1 PHARPS
7 QQVLGWT
14 PGILE
19 GSPLRSVPFAW
30 LRHGNHLELAGVDAA
45 GMLRWQRLRMG
56 DGPVTLSLSVCGRQT
71 GYLAATVIRPGV
83 IAGMKSGRIDWLRA
97 VGSQF
102 SL

>member
-1 PHARPS
+1 
-7 QQVLGWT
+7 
-14 PGILE
+14 
-19 GSPLRSVPFAW
+19 
-30 LRHGNHLELAGVDAA
+30 
-45 GMLRWQRLRMG
+45 MLRWQRLRMG

-102 SL
+102 SLTSTTPLSLPQAVACFASAPTNELLVVSSDGVLERVPVPVG